1 MIAIR
6 PVGLRQNRFAASND
20 RRLGVSDLDSEQSH
34 SAARQIVGICLGA
47 IVVTLLYLA
56 QGPFGL

>member
-6 PVGLRQNRFAASND
+6 PVGLRQNRISAAYE
-20 RRLGVSDLDSEQSH
+20 RRLSGTALEAEQGS

-47 IVVTLLYLA
+47 IVVTLLYLV